1 MLNRLSKLLLDKKA
15 EHLLK
20 ADAATVL
27 ALLTSDDAI
36 AEDVLSAEF
45 VVRNEHGLHAR
56 PGTML
61 VNTINNFPATSPL
74 PISTVPASRLT
85 VAA

>member
-1 MLNRLSKLLLDKKA
+1 
-15 EHLLK
+15 
-20 ADAATVL
+20 VL

-36 AEDVLSAEF
+36 ADNLLTAEF

-61 VNTINNFPATSPL
+61 VNTIKQFNSE
-74 PISTVPASRLT
+74 VT
-85 VAA
+85 VANLDGTGKPPMVVA